1 MTKRTAD
8 KLIALAK
15 PVKLHNTF
23 YNETFEA
30 QIVRQ
35 TRYTLYTKCGMVLD
49 KGETILAA
57 N

>member
-23 YNETFEA
+23 YNQTFEA

-49 KGETILAA
+49 KGDTILAA